1 MANVVSFEDGETVL
15 LDDGESS
22 EDGEMIGHGTARS
35 RYMVQT
41 RFRHAPTTPADLG
54 HHAPTTILGLEPIPT
69 QAMSGLPV
77 ASTTAKNSDRRR
89 CCSIM

>member
-22 EDGEMIGHGTARS
+22 EDGETIGHGTAQS
-35 RYMVQT
+35 RYMEQT
-41 RFRHAPTTPADLG
+41 RPRHVPTAPADLG
-54 HHAPTTILGLEPIPT
+54 HHAPTTILGLEPVPT
-69 QAMSGLPV
+69 QAMSGLPMTS
-77 ASTTAKNSDRRR
+77 ATAKDSDRRR